1 MNLVL
6 TKLMA
11 QKRGIFNAPLNS
23 YDVVNQGD
31 KHYASLLD
39 K

>member
-6 TKLMA
+6 TILMT
-11 QKRGIFNAPLNS
+11 QKKGIFNAPLNS
-23 YDVVNQGD
+23 YYVVNQGD
-31 KHYASLLD
+31 IHYASLLD